1 MVILSDISSDA
12 SKFNTLPLLSVKAI
26 NKKRYFYIDKNLLS
40 KKVVLPDFVSPK
52 TTTLKR

>member
-12 SKFNTLPLLSVKAI
+12 SKFNTLPLLSVKVS
-26 NKKRYFYIDKNLLS
+26 KN
-40 KKVVLPDFVSPK
+40 VVLPDFVSPK

>member
-40 KKVVLPDFVSPK
+40 KNVVLPDFVSPK
-52 TTTLKR
+52 TTTLNR

>member
-26 NKKRYFYIDKNLLS
+26 NKKRYFYIEKNLLS
-40 KKVVLPDFVSPK
+40 KNVVLPDFVSPK

>member
-26 NKKRYFYIDKNLLS
+26 NKKRYFYIDKYLLS

>member
-12 SKFNTLPLLSVKAI
+12 SKFNTFPLLSVKAI

-40 KKVVLPDFVSPK
+40 KNVVLPDFVSPK